1 MFTDGRSRRVVF
13 LAHCLLNQNAI
24 SDGTAEVPAA
34 HREILRTVL
43 DARVGVV
50 QLPCP
55 ELCCLG
61 LDRGDPKGGERPVV
75 AENTRIRRAMGQP
88 EASARLRELTDQVVW
103 QIREYQKHGFAVL
116 GIVGVDRSPCC
127 GVNTTSDQD
136 RELPGRGV
144 FIASLRAALESA
156 GLTVPVIGIK
166 PSAPEALDRMLD
178 RIFSGSPVA
187 VSLKT
192 RLGLEDPEEFARLL
206 EIFGRYPVS
215 LLIVHP
221 RVRKDFYRHPVR
233 VEYFEQAVD
242 AYHGPLCF
250 NGGLV
255 TAEDCARFA
264 RRFPQ
269 VDRVMIGQGLLA
281 DPALVQKAKGGPGA
295 GREALR
301 AFHDEL
307 YHTYL
312 EIFASQRNTVFHM
325 KELWSYLGRLFQGAE
340 KPLKQIRKAA
350 DSPAYEAAVAQIF
363 ALPLRQDA
371 CWGGQ

>member
-1 MFTDGRSRRVVF
+1 M
-13 LAHCLLNQNAI
+13 
-24 SDGTAEVPAA
+24 
-34 HREILRTVL
+34 
-43 DARVGVV
+43 
-50 QLPCP
+50 
-55 ELCCLG
+55 
-61 LDRGDPKGGERPVV
+61 
-75 AENTRIRRAMGQP
+75 
-88 EASARLRELTDQVVW
+88 
-103 QIREYQKHGFAVL
+103 
-116 GIVGVDRSPCC
+116 
-127 GVNTTSDQD
+127 
-136 RELPGRGV
+136 
-144 FIASLRAALESA
+144 
-156 GLTVPVIGIK
+156 
-166 PSAPEALDRMLD
+166 
-178 RIFSGSPVA
+178 
-187 VSLKT
+187 
-192 RLGLEDPEEFARLL
+192 L

>member
-1 MFTDGRSRRVVF
+1 MQYYFAPLEGVTGSEFRRAHHRWFPGVDAYYMPFLSPTQDHVFTQRELRNVLPEHNQGFRAVPQLLTKNADDF
-13 LAHCLLNQNAI
+13 LWCAGELAAMGYDEVNLNLGCP
-24 SDGTAEVPAA
+24 SGT
-34 HREILRTVL
+34 
-43 DARVGVV
+43 
-50 QLPCP
+50 
-55 ELCCLG
+55 
-61 LDRGDPKGGERPVV
+61 VV
-75 AENTRIRRAMGQP
+75 AKAKG
-88 EASARLRELTDQVVW
+88 
-103 QIREYQKHGFAVL
+103 
-116 GIVGVDRSPCC
+116 
-127 GVNTTSDQD
+127 
-136 RELPGRGV
+136 
-144 FIASLRAALESA
+144 A
-156 GLTVPVIGIK
+156 GLLG
-166 PSAPEALDRMLD
+166 APEALDRMLD

-192 RLGLEDPEEFARLL
+192 RLGLEEPEEFARLL

-215 LLIVHP
+215 LLIIHP

-233 VEYFEQAVD
+233 MECFEQAVD
-242 AYHGPLCF
+242 TYPGPLCF

-255 TAEDCARFA
+255 TPADCARLA
-264 RRFPQ
+264 SRFSQ

-295 GREALR
+295 GRETLR

-340 KPLKQIRKAA
+340 KALKQIRKAA
-350 DSPAYEAAVAQIF
+350 DSPTYESAVAQIF

-371 CWGGQ
+371 CWEEE